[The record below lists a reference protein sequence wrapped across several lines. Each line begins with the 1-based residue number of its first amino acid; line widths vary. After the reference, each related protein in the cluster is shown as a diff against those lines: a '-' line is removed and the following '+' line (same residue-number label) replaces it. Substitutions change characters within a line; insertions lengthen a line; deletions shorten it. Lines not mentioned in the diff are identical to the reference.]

1 MTVVAT
7 PMQPGPLRPN
17 TDDMY
22 DFLSW
27 WFKDCNRGQIELGW
41 LDPQTKILN
50 RFRRFDLTE
59 IEECAAFAA
68 DTNAQA
74 GANMYF
80 RASTISETAGTFT
93 TDADFRQAPGPW
105 ADHDSSE
112 SIRRLETNGLSV
124 KPCGWIVTGRTPHV
138 RAQTFWPLTEP
149 LTDPDM
155 VRDLNAR
162 LSANFAGDPA
172 VVNPTRLMRL
182 AGSIAWPVKQG
193 RTIAELTGFTLPQ
206 DDRPRRH
213 VLHNIAFALP
223 KLTAPVA
230 PAAPAAPAGQAAS
243 IMPGLNTARG
253 LIDRIKAGDNW
264 HINMVRLVAHWIGRG
279 WSNAE
284 ILTAAEAL
292 TLPGYTAAQT
302 AAEVAK
308 AIEGGRRKWGAPDQD
323 HEVNGDGPAT
333 PFAGDPFDPWD
344 TLRPLSFPMDALPP
358 ELAAYASS
366 RARAIGCD
374 PAAVAMS
381 CLSALSVAL
390 DGRSR
395 LRMKR
400 HDGWT
405 VPPTLWVAIIG
416 PSSARKSPAM
426 KAGWAPLERRQSII
440 LRDYAAALGA
450 WEATPKETR
459 GDKPQPPTRF
469 VTHDGTMEAV
479 QGILAAQDRGLGMV
493 RDELA
498 GFIGALEKYSG
509 GKGGAADRAFFLT
522 AFEGG
527 AHVVDRVGRGTVAIS
542 NLLLAIC
549 GGIQP
554 DRLANFGD
562 LTDDGLWQRFIPVIM
577 APGGLGQDVPEG
589 GAEAAYDALVQYVL
603 GLQSLAAV
611 LSADAM
617 GERQAVER
625 RLHEMEQAEA
635 LGGAF
640 TSFIGKL
647 HGLWGRIA
655 LVLHAASRAPERGG
669 LIEQIDLETARRAT
683 RLVFDFIVP
692 SAARVYV
699 AMGGGAG
706 KGEPVKDVAGYILT
720 KKLDRLLASDL
731 TRNVRCARGLGLIE
745 VQRLVSPLVA
755 GGWLAPEKDHGGN
768 NAWVVNAAVHD
779 QFAAR
784 AEREANRRAAVRALL
799 VESVEANRDN
809 RD

>member
-1 MTVVAT
+1 MSAAENALHPDVVVI
-7 PMQPGPLRPN
+7 QGWC
-17 TDDMY
+17 DY
-22 DFLSW
+22 
-27 WFKDCNRGQIELGW
+27 WFHHCTRGEIQIGW
-41 LDPQTKILN
+41 RSAQTGK
-50 RFRRFDLTE
+50 LTE
-59 IEECAAFAA
+59 FRTFPVGSDDIGDFV
-68 DTNAQA
+68 A
-74 GANMYF
+74 GINSVPGQSCYV
-80 RASTISETAGTFT
+80 RASTVREGLGATAA
-93 TDADFRQAPGPW
+93 TDADFAQAPGIW
-105 ADHDSSE
+105 GDLDDADAFARAGKVETIIRPSAWVETGRHPHWRAQCFWRLEGVCENPVAIKALNERVVALYQGDSS
-112 SIRRLETNGLSV
+112 
-124 KPCGWIVTGRTPHV
+124 VT
-138 RAQTFWPLTEP
+138 
-149 LTDPDM
+149 
-155 VRDLNAR
+155 
-162 LSANFAGDPA
+162 
-172 VVNPTRLMRL
+172 NPTRLMRL
-182 AGSIAWPVKQG
+182 PGTVAWPSKPG
-193 RTIAELTGFTLPQ
+193 RVPEITQLIIPAARPQAHSIEFLTRSLPHPQ
-206 DDRPRRH
+206 QAQP
-213 VLHNIAFALP
+213 AAL
-223 KLTAPVA
+223 
-230 PAAPAAPAGQAAS
+230 AAPAAPAGQAATTLPS
-243 IMPGLNTARG
+243 LNTARG
-253 LIDRIKAGDNW
+253 LIDRMKAGDNW
-264 HINMVRLVAHWIGRG
+264 HNNMVRLVAHWIGRG

-302 AAEVAK
+302 HAEVAK

-323 HEVNGDGPAT
+323 HEVNGDGPAA
-333 PFAGDPFDPWD
+333 PFAGVPFDPWD
-344 TLRPLSFPMDALPP
+344 SLRPLTFPMDALPP

-405 VPPTLWVAIIG
+405 VPPTLWVAVIG

-426 KAGWAPLERRQSII
+426 KAGWAPLERRQALI

-450 WEATPKETR
+450 WEATPKDMR
-459 GDKPQPPTRF
+459 GDKPPAPTRF

-479 QGILAAQDRGLGMV
+479 QGILASQDRGLGMV

-527 AHVVDRVGRGTVAIS
+527 THVVDRVGRGTVAIS

-589 GAEAAYDALVQYVL
+589 GAEAAYDALVQYVMS
-603 GLQSLAAV
+603 LQSLAAV
-611 LSADAM
+611 LSDEAM

-625 RLHEMEQAEA
+625 RLHQMEQADP

-655 LVLHAASRAPERGG
+655 LVLHAASRAPERGVMV
-669 LIEQIDLETARRAT
+669 ERIDLVTAQRAT
-683 RLVFDFIVP
+683 RLVFEFIVP

-731 TRNVRCARGLGLIE
+731 TRNVRCARGLGLVE

-768 NAWVVNAAVHD
+768 NAWIVNAAVHE

-784 AEREANRRAAVRALL
+784 AEREAARRAAVRSLL
-799 VESVEANRDN
+799 VDSLEGQT
-809 RD
+809 

>member
-1 MTVVAT
+1 MTVVAP

-223 KLTAPVA
+223 KPTMPTG
-230 PAAPAAPAGQAAS
+230 PAAPAAPTGQAATS
-243 IMPGLNTARG
+243 LLGLNTARG
-253 LIDRIKAGDNW
+253 LIDRMKAGDNW

-292 TLPGYTAAQT
+292 TLPGYTVAQT
-302 AAEVAK
+302 HAEVAK
-308 AIEGGRRKWGAPDQD
+308 AIEGGRRKWGAPDPEHDISADDPSAPKPPALWIDASEWAEEAIPARPWLAPGYLMRGAVSALSGQGSGGKSSLVVRWTIALATGQAVG
-323 HEVNGDGPAT
+323 EFRPGKPSKVVNYNVEDDELEQRRRYSAALRASNQKPADVAGQVIRCGPESIGT
-333 PFAGDPFDPWD
+333 LFERHPD
-344 TLRPLSFPMDALPP
+344 TGRIVPTAAMDALEALCKETGADVLVCDPLAELHNAEENDNTAMRAVIAAFRGLAKRLNIAVLLLHHDRKGNNTPGDMDRLRGASAITGAVRVLLTLTSMSPEEAERFGIPP
-358 ELAAYASS
+358 EERRRHFRIDGAKSNYAIAQEAEWWRLAGYPLANGEEVAACLPWSPPSIFDGLPMADCVAVLDALIARHPSGRPWGFDS
-366 RARAIGCD
+366 RARDEWAGALLMAKGRTQKQAAAILNQWREAGTIIVGD
-374 PAAVAMS
+374 GESSRRGHFRDAVIE
-381 CLSALSVAL
+381 VER
-390 DGRSR
+390 D
-395 LRMKR
+395 
-400 HDGWT
+400 T
-405 VPPTLWVAIIG
+405 V
-416 PSSARKSPAM
+416 SEM
-426 KAGWAPLERRQSII
+426 RRQI
-440 LRDYAAALGA
+440 
-450 WEATPKETR
+450 
-459 GDKPQPPTRF
+459 
-469 VTHDGTMEAV
+469 
-479 QGILAAQDRGLGMV
+479 
-493 RDELA
+493 
-498 GFIGALEKYSG
+498 
-509 GKGGAADRAFFLT
+509 
-522 AFEGG
+522 
-527 AHVVDRVGRGTVAIS
+527 
-542 NLLLAIC
+542 
-549 GGIQP
+549 
-554 DRLANFGD
+554 
-562 LTDDGLWQRFIPVIM
+562 
-577 APGGLGQDVPEG
+577 
-589 GAEAAYDALVQYVL
+589 
-603 GLQSLAAV
+603 
-611 LSADAM
+611 
-617 GERQAVER
+617 
-625 RLHEMEQAEA
+625 
-635 LGGAF
+635 
-640 TSFIGKL
+640 
-647 HGLWGRIA
+647 
-655 LVLHAASRAPERGG
+655 RGG
-669 LIEQIDLETARRAT
+669 SSE
-683 RLVFDFIVP
+683 
-692 SAARVYV
+692 
-699 AMGGGAG
+699 
-706 KGEPVKDVAGYILT
+706 
-720 KKLDRLLASDL
+720 
-731 TRNVRCARGLGLIE
+731 
-745 VQRLVSPLVA
+745 
-755 GGWLAPEKDHGGN
+755 
-768 NAWVVNAAVHD
+768 
-779 QFAAR
+779 
-784 AEREANRRAAVRALL
+784 
-799 VESVEANRDN
+799 
-809 RD
+809 